1 MWRHGPEGPP
11 SSTSLPRRLRH
22 RVRTRIIEYP
32 AIYMPFARYKYRG
45 HSPEVFS
52 DQTELVIDGYFRS
65 ANTFSVHAFQMSQ
78 ERPVRLAHH
87 LHAPA
92 QLIVAARRKIPV
104 LLLLRK
110 PEGAILSELL
120 YDNVALPDA
129 FEAYTR
135 FHTSLLPYLDSFV
148 IGEFE
153 QVTHDFG
160 SVIRQVNE
168 RFGTSFTEFKHT
180 DEAAREC
187 FELMNYRGTL
197 SEIVYSFES
206 GVISHEEL
214 RRQLP
219 DLALQPQPEHFR
231 QAWIPSENR
240 ARSKPALRE
249 RYLDPSMA
257 RRRARAESVY
267 REVLAA
273 APLASATAK

>member
-1 MWRHGPEGPP
+1 
-11 SSTSLPRRLRH
+11 
-22 RVRTRIIEYP
+22 
-32 AIYMPFARYKYRG
+32 MPLARYKYRG
-45 HSPEVFS
+45 HSPEVLS
-52 DQTELVIDGYFRS
+52 DQTEFVIDGYFRS

-110 PEGAILSELL
+110 PEGAILSELQ

-160 SVIRQVNE
+160 SVIRRVNE
-168 RFGTSFTEFKHT
+168 RFGTSFAEFKHT

-206 GVISHEEL
+206 GVISYEEL

-219 DLALQPQPEHFR
+219 DLARQRQPEHFQ